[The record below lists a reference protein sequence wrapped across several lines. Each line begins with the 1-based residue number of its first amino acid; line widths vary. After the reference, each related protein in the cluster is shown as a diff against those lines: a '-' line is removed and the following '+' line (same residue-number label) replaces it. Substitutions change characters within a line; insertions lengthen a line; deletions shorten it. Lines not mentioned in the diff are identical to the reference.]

1 MKEQLLE
8 KVKEAIERD
17 DLASPNRHQQF
28 HYRRIFLYAL
38 LRKHGLNLSKTGLL
52 FNRNHATIINGLR
65 IYDQIRKD
73 SVFLSYVESYHREFS
88 EFYHVNTKTWN
99 LEEEVLACE
108 SYWQMV
114 QLQEIIKAKRNKI
127 KK

>member
-1 MKEQLLE
+1 MKEQLIE
-8 KVKEAIERD
+8 RVKEAIERD
-17 DLASPNRHQQF
+17 DLASPNRQQQF

-38 LRKHGLNLSKTGLL
+38 LRKHGVNLSNSGKL
-52 FNRNHATIINGLR
+52 FNRNHSTIINGLR